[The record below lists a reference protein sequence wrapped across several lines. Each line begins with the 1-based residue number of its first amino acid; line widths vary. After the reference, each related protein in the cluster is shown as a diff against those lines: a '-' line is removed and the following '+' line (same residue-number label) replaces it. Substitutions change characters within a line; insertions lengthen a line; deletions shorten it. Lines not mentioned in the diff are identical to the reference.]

1 MEITINSRPRQID
14 ACLTLSD
21 VMRDEGLYDKGGVAV
36 AVNGRV
42 VRRAQWDTCM
52 LADGADIIIINAAY
66 GG

>member
-14 ACLTLSD
+14 ACRTLSD

-42 VRRAQWDTCM
+42 VRRAQWDTFM